1 MVIDKNEIMKILR
14 SSVEDLKNHEGEDS
28 ILITTS
34 CDDFSLNQIGNDSID
49 LRISNTGYMLSNDYE
64 YINTLGEEDFS
75 KYFEKVELDIEKGF
89 DLKPGDI
96 LFVDTLERINLVGD
110 LIGRIT
116 GRSTFSRFGL
126 TVHCTQEK
134 FSSGINSIAALQI
147 KNNSNT
153 VLKIFPR
160 QKLAQLI
167 IEKTSHTEIPYSGVY
182 SKEEKYK
189 LPVIKPSDRE
199 QYDSRIIEE
208 ITRLKPRKKSFL
220 KRISLTNKLNTLVQT
235 ILGIIMSFGFGILGF
250 FGNLT
255 EKRVVLFI
263 IILLAAIYIIISW
276 YFYKVAERNEYDK

>member
-1 MVIDKNEIMKILR
+1 MVIDKNGILNILR
-14 SSVEDLKNHEGEDS
+14 TSIEDLKNHEGEDS

-34 CDDFSLNQIGNDSID
+34 CDDFSMSQIGNDSID
-49 LRISNTGYMLSNDYE
+49 LRISNTGYILSNDYE
-64 YINTLGEEDFS
+64 YINTLGAEDFD

-89 DLKPGDI
+89 NLKPGEI
-96 LFVDTLERINLVGD
+96 FFVDALERINLVGD

-167 IEKTSHTEIPYSGVY
+167 IEKTSHTKNPYIGVY

-189 LPVIKPSDRE
+189 LPVIKSSDRE
-199 QYDSRIIEE
+199 QYDSRIVEE
-208 ITRLKPRKKSFL
+208 ILRLVPKKKSFL
-220 KRISLTNKLNTLVQT
+220 KKISLTNKLNTFVQT
-235 ILGIIMSFGFGILGF
+235 ILGIIMSFGFGIIGYF
-250 FGNLT
+250 SNIA
-255 EKRVVLFI
+255 EKRVVISII
-263 IILLAAIYIIISW
+263 IILSLIYILLSW
-276 YFYKVAERNEYDK
+276 YFYKIAERNEADK

>member
-1 MVIDKNEIMKILR
+1 MVIDKKEIMNILR
-14 SSVEDLKNHEGEDS
+14 FSVEDLKKHEGEDS

-49 LRISNTGYMLSNDYE
+49 LRINNIGYVLSNEYE

-75 KYFEKVELDIEKGF
+75 KYFDKVELDLEKGF
-89 DLKPGDI
+89 DLKPGEI

-167 IEKTSHTEIPYSGVY
+167 IEKTSHTETPYSGVY

-199 QYDSRIIEE
+199 QYDSRIVEE
-208 ITRLKPRKKSFL
+208 ITRLKPRKKSLL
-220 KRISLTNKLNTLVQT
+220 KKISLSNKLNTLVQT
-235 ILGIIMSFGFGILGF
+235 ILGIIMSFGFGVLGF

-255 EKRVVLFI
+255 EKRVILFI
-263 IILLAAIYIIISW
+263 IILLTTIYIIISW
-276 YFYKVAERNEYDK
+276 YFYKIAERNELDK